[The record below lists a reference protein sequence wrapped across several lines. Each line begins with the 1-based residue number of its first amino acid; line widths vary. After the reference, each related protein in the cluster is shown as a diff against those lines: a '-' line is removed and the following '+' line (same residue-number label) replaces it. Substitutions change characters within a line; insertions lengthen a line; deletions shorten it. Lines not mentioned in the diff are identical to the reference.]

1 MIENCLNSQ
10 WNSPSTAASLSM
22 NNRKDQLK
30 TSEQANKQK
39 NRERTRWWRSRWTW
53 GTSLSMDTSGTQF
66 QTQKCLQNTSWEQ
79 TGVPDQQNL
88 TQNLEDEGT
97 MGKNRSVSRTRPAL
111 GRWGNWSRG
120 PNPHMGAI
128 VWIRGETFKAESETA
143 DLWQPKWNKNQ
154 TILSAAIHTPG
165 RDAGPLEGAVA
176 GAEV

>member
-1 MIENCLNSQ
+1 MEFPLNCCQLIHEQQKRPTENK
-10 WNSPSTAASLSM
+10 
-22 NNRKDQLK
+22 R
-30 TSEQANKQK
+30 TSKQT

-128 VWIRGETFKAESETA
+128 VWIRGETFKAKSETT
-143 DLWQPKWNKNQ
+143 DLWQPKWNENQ
-154 TILSAAIHTPG
+154 SLPQPYVPVIGTQF
-165 RDAGPLEGAVA
+165 PLKGQQLGA
-176 GAEV
+176 GA